1 MVHLKHLFWIFYS
14 FSFFPLLHCPNFIH
28 FKTLSVQRISVY
40 FGHKNLVF
48 EFLNFKWDPGLARIV
63 LACKDLFSSQSFA
76 GWSWVTWWWSLVW
89 GMGHQHQCSG
99 VGETRRLHLHMLLL
113 APKPKHHHT
122 HPNST
127 HASLHWFS
135 CPQHHVSQCVNPLL
149 LIVFTW
155 TRSDGVWVSCQRFQ
169 PTVCVWSVQQ
179 LFSRKYLRS
188 LAAKYFYQV
197 IAWRVLCWYS
207 RA

>member
-1 MVHLKHLFWIFYS
+1 MDELELYLPAKIYFHLKVS
-14 FSFFPLLHCPNFIH
+14 
-28 FKTLSVQRISVY
+28 
-40 FGHKNLVF
+40 
-48 EFLNFKWDPGLARIV
+48 
-63 LACKDLFSSQSFA
+63 

-127 HASLHWFS
+127 HASLHWIS

-169 PTVCVWSVQQ
+169 PTVSVWSVQQ
-179 LFSRKYLRS
+179 LFSRKYFRS

-197 IAWRVLCWYS
+197 IAWRVLCVDTPEHSYIINMWYTLKLKLFS
-207 RA
+207 IVVCTH